1 MPAMAE
7 PDPRRDLTPAERKAL
22 ARTPAQAFR
31 HGLIQ
36 SLPFLLVLAPFGLLF
51 GVVASEAGLHLPQ
64 VMGFSVLVLAGASQF
79 TAVQLMS
86 EHTPALIVIITA
98 IAVNLRMAMY
108 SASMVPWLGGASPRQ
123 RGLIAYLLIDQTFAM
138 SVQHYEK
145 HPRLSMA
152 QRIGYFMGAAAGCC
166 LPWAIATAA
175 GHMLGRAIPS
185 GLALDFAL
193 PITFLAMIGPMLRTP
208 AHIAAALV
216 SIIASLVFAF
226 LPTGMGLFIAAP
238 LAMLTGAGV
247 EIWRERR
254 REAQA

>member
-1 MPAMAE
+1 M
-7 PDPRRDLTPAERKAL
+7 PDPQHLTPAQQRAL
-22 ARTPAQAFR
+22 ARSPAQCVR
-31 HGLIQ
+31 HGMVQ
-36 SLPFLLVLAPFGLLF
+36 ALPFVLVLLPFGMLF
-51 GVVASEAGLHLPQ
+51 GVVASDAGLGAGQ
-64 VMGFSVLVLAGASQF
+64 VMGFTVLVLAGASQF
-79 TAVQLMS
+79 TAVQLLS
-86 EHTPALIVIITA
+86 DHAPVLVVIVSA

-216 SIIASLVFAF
+216 AIIASLVFAF
-226 LPTGMGLFIAAP
+226 LPSGLGLFVAAP
-238 LAMLTGAGV
+238 LAMATGAWV
-247 EIWRERR
+247 EVLMERR
-254 REAQA
+254 QGARA

>member
-1 MPAMAE
+1 MPATADI
-7 PDPRRDLTPAERKAL
+7 PSGDDLTPAQIRAL
-22 ARTPAQAFR
+22 NRSPRQAFW
-31 HGLIQ
+31 HGLVQ
-36 SLPFLLVLAPFGLLF
+36 SLPFMLVLVPFGLLF
-51 GVVASEAGLHLPQ
+51 GVVAAEAGLGL
-64 VMGFSVLVLAGASQF
+64 VEVLGFSTLVLAGASQF
-79 TAVQLMS
+79 TAVQLL
-86 EHTPALIVIITA
+86 TDNAPVLVIIITA